1 MSLDNTLNIVLL
13 RKYFLDLRMSVE
25 RQQEAVW
32 CVWTGD
38 LETVTGRFLPSDLQ
52 HSSHWSDLTTRI
64 STLYISATE
73 TLRVPSRIS
82 FFHQFSIKFT

>member
-1 MSLDNTLNIVLL
+1 M
-13 RKYFLDLRMSVE
+13 
-25 RQQEAVW
+25 
-32 CVWTGD
+32 CG
-38 LETVTGRFLPSDLQ
+38 LETLTGRFLLSDLQ

-64 STLYISATE
+64 STLYITATE